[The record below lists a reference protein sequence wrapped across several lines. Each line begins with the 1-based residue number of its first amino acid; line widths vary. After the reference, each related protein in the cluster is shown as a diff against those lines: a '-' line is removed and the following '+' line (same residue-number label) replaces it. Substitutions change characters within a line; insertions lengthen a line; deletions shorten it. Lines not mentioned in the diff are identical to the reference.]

1 METTGSAQGRAR
13 KRFVVT
19 EAKRE
24 VADLLAIEVDP
35 ALAQATVEAV
45 PFWFTRPR

>member
-13 KRFVVT
+13 QRFMVT
-19 EAKRE
+19 EAERE

-35 ALAQATVEAV
+35 ASLA
-45 PFWFTRPR
+45 PLSRRCRSGFTRSR